1 MDIFFFAQ
9 LLSLK
14 IRIRKKN
21 VGVISINTEEEMSKC
36 TIQSDHCTTNSN
48 TKMVMPDIRR
58 ANQLIAV
65 ESVTFL
71 GNFCFI
77 TSENVSAITVVVLFD
92 ETTSQPCYYI
102 VSTADNNGA
111 IKPQRTSSIIL
122 LNLFRKSLNST
133 MKFQIKVKRI
143 PRIN

>member
-1 MDIFFFAQ
+1 MVWIYFFCLVVVIKNQ
-9 LLSLK
+9 NQ
-14 IRIRKKN
+14 KKN

-102 VSTADNNGA
+102 VSTVDSNGA
-111 IKPQRTSSIIL
+111 ITLQRASLIIL
-122 LNLFRKSLNST
+122 FNLFRKSLLTYNEVLNKS
-133 MKFQIKVKRI
+133 
-143 PRIN
+143 